1 MVFCIIVIIAIAG
14 DTVWMTEGYGDTAA
28 TVTTSKASERGFLQ
42 NPGSLIPVKILDFIY
57 QD

>member
-28 TVTTSKASERGFLQ
+28 TVTTAKPMRGDFY
-42 NPGSLIPVKILDFIY
+42 KILGV
-57 QD
+57 